1 MTRILSFLKFS
12 GNIWYYHHQYSPSNA
27 WSVASLPRTN
37 SLTSSSLVSPSMKN
51 IRAGENLRT
60 PQQTSGEEL
69 RSKTRTSR
77 RISSNF
83 SKKVSE
89 RITIQDPI
97 DDTETMKSKN
107 ETCHHRPSFPS
118 LLPDAVL
125 VGYEDEV
132 EVTSYRT
139 TPAHV
144 HQEAV
149 TRGLSQPVT
158 RVYDGK
164 DVVVVQ
170 SLLRAS
176 QSTPA
181 PSSRASRRSRPRPVY
196 DHNKKK
202 LRKISPASTLITVP
216 SSSGSLSLPPPL
228 LVTESLNTSLRTVS
242 RTNNMKAE
250 TTIHPDPPRAMEKK
264 IFEHAETQ
272 KLVSGTESSSEINL
286 FILGIFV
293 FSTYLP
299 FEELH

>member
-1 MTRILSFLKFS
+1 
-12 GNIWYYHHQYSPSNA
+12 
-27 WSVASLPRTN
+27 
-37 SLTSSSLVSPSMKN
+37 
-51 IRAGENLRT
+51 
-60 PQQTSGEEL
+60 
-69 RSKTRTSR
+69 
-77 RISSNF
+77 
-83 SKKVSE
+83 
-89 RITIQDPI
+89 
-97 DDTETMKSKN
+97 MKSKN
-107 ETCHHRPSFPS
+107 ETSHYRLSFPS

-139 TPAHV
+139 TPAHF

-149 TRGLSQPVT
+149 TRGESQPVP

-176 QSTPA
+176 QSNPA

-202 LRKISPASTLITVP
+202 VRKISPASTLITVP
-216 SSSGSLSLPPPL
+216 SSSGSLSLLPPL
-228 LVTESLNTSLRTVS
+228 LLTERHNTSLLTVS
-242 RTNNMKAE
+242 RANQTQSE
-250 TTIHPDPPRAMEKK
+250 TTVHPDMETAIHTDPPRAMGKK